1 MPQSH
6 IIRAG
11 NQTNIQIVQ
20 IFFWD
25 GKRQK
30 QSMLPLKSNHIFTC
44 VRTFM
49 CTEIQHVKSVADMVH
64 MRESGSQ
71 QTQTVNDI
79 NIYQQK
85 CKEQEG
91 KGGSGET
98 PAL

>member
-1 MPQSH
+1 
-6 IIRAG
+6 
-11 NQTNIQIVQ
+11 
-20 IFFWD
+20 
-25 GKRQK
+25 
-30 QSMLPLKSNHIFTC
+30 
-44 VRTFM
+44 M

-64 MRESGSQ
+64 MRESSSQ

-91 KGGSGET
+91 KAGSGET

>member
-1 MPQSH
+1 
-6 IIRAG
+6 
-11 NQTNIQIVQ
+11 
-20 IFFWD
+20 
-25 GKRQK
+25 
-30 QSMLPLKSNHIFTC
+30 
-44 VRTFM
+44 M

-98 PAL
+98 LLYKHQNKRHEKTIKCNNVLPAA